1 MDHLLVTKVL
11 RKLKDRHDVRA
22 TSLEELSEQLLTTW
36 DKLDKKNPPE
46 RCIALIDNEIA
57 AKKGEELV

>member
-22 TSLEELSEQLLTTW
+22 AGLEELSTKLQTAWE
-36 DKLDKKNPPE
+36 KLDKANPPE
-46 RCIALIDNEIA
+46 RCVALIDHEIA